1 MPKCVICFD
10 VLPPQL
16 MVPVVTAND
25 PDVQQCVFC
34 EKGIK
39 EVVVENEKSEMV
51 EKYTK
56 EQAKKDY
63 VKFLKMLKEK
73 KGVAEIL
80 AKGKSSIII

>member
-1 MPKCVICFD
+1 MPKCVRCSD

-16 MVPVVTAND
+16 MVPVVTAKD
-25 PDVQQCVFC
+25 PDVQQCLFC
-34 EKGIK
+34 ERGIK
-39 EVVVENEKSEMV
+39 EVVVEGEDNRV

-73 KGVAEIL
+73 KGVAEVL
-80 AKGKSSIII
+80 AKGESSIII

>member
-1 MPKCVICFD
+1 MPKCVRCSD

-16 MVPVVTAND
+16 MVPVVTAKD

-39 EVVVENEKSEMV
+39 EVTVESKEKV

-63 VKFLKMLKEK
+63 VRFLKMLKEK
-73 KGVAEIL
+73 KGVAKIL
-80 AKGKSSIII
+80 AKGESSIIV

>member
-1 MPKCVICFD
+1 MPKCVKCSD

-16 MVPVVTAND
+16 MVPVTAKD
-25 PDVQQCVFC
+25 PDVQQCIFC

-39 EVVVENEKSEMV
+39 EVVVENKDSEMV

-80 AKGKSSIII
+80 AKGKSSIIV